1 MKRIKSNRKS
11 RSRIFENYRSD
22 PHPNLNPAPNHL
34 PNLNLN
40 LHLTRTRFLV
50 AELNT
55 LIFILFFTH
64 FVPAEFEHAD
74 ITTQ

>member
-11 RSRIFENYRSD
+11 RSRTFENYRS
-22 PHPNLNPAPNHL
+22 HPNLNLNPAPNHL
-34 PNLNLN
+34 PNLN